1 MKRLTKTL
9 LLAGLIALSSSQLVA
24 SSTSSTQYVDV
35 ISSEP
40 IYKTINVR
48 VPYEEVVSKSYT
60 IKVPCGQSYS
70 KQNQNTIGLD
80 TIIGAGLGV
89 ALGHQVGKGSG
100 KTAAKVFGGLL
111 GAGIANGNR
120 EGQYQTNYCNE
131 TRYRDEVV
139 TRYDYR
145 TEKKIQGYLNKFIFN
160 GVEHSKRTNRPKK
173 VIKVRTTIS
182 F

>member
-1 MKRLTKTL
+1 MKILAKTL
-9 LLAGLIALSSSQLVA
+9 ILTGLLAITANNLSA
-24 SSTSSTQYVDV
+24 SPTSSTQYVDV

-60 IKVPCGQSYS
+60 VKVPCGQSYS
-70 KQNQNTIGLD
+70 EQNQNSIGID

-100 KTAAKVFGGLL
+100 KTAAKVLGGLL

-120 EGQYQTNYCNE
+120 AGQYQTNYCNE

-139 TRYDYR
+139 TRYDYV

-160 GVEHSKRTNRPKK
+160 GVEHTKRTNRPQK
-173 VIKVRTTIS
+173 VIKIRTTIS